1 MRSLIIL
8 LTGVTLFSCSG
19 VKNLQYVP
27 SNLETIAAIK
37 EVLNGSTSKALLNL
51 ANAQNQGIEALL
63 PDEVKPIMNTLKTLG
78 LGDEIKKID
87 AAVVNVSAVA
97 LAESKG
103 LMQDAIKEVQFA
115 DAASIILGGENA
127 ATNALK
133 TTMYSAVKKRYS
145 EKIGIELNKI
155 PEVKYWDTAVSTYN
169 MFAKNKINGTLED
182 FVAERS
188 VDAIF
193 VAMGNEEAVI
203 RKNPGSLGKE
213 MVTKVFDYYSKQK

>member
-8 LTGVTLFSCSG
+8 FIGIILFSCSG
-19 VKNLQYVP
+19 IKNLQYVP

-78 LGDEIKKID
+78 LSDEIKKID

-103 LMQDAIKEVQFA
+103 LMQDAINEVKFQ

-127 ATNALK
+127 ATTALK
-133 TTMYSAVKKRYS
+133 IAMYGAVKKRYS
-145 EKIGIELNKI
+145 EKLGSELNKI

-193 VAMGNEEAVI
+193 VAMGKEEAVI
-203 RKNPGSLGKE
+203 RKNPGSLQKE
-213 MVTKVFDYYSKQK
+213 IVTKVFDYYSKQK